1 LLNVIE
7 HSYLVWTDSMSGSIV
22 LNTLQFDKEFAE
34 LLEVYIKSFKDYFLD
49 NELQFKAQQ
58 FEQAIH
64 QAIESSKLCEIF
76 VAKKM
81 NDIIGFSCIIQTKA
95 KYWYLGPFAVLPEY
109 RRQGIG
115 KILINNAI
123 DFAHQNG
130 GGTISIVTRWYNEAA
145 IRFYKNLNFYIDSEY
160 VHKGNK
166 IVKMILEI

>member
-1 LLNVIE
+1 
-7 HSYLVWTDSMSGSIV
+7 LVWTDSMSGPVV
-22 LNTLQFDKEFAE
+22 LNTLQYDKELVE
-34 LLEVYIKSFKDYFLD
+34 LLEVFIKSFKDYFLE
-49 NELQFKAQQ
+49 NELHLKAQQ
-58 FEQAIH
+58 FEQTIH
-64 QAIESSKLCEIF
+64 HAIESSKVCEIF

-81 NDIIGFSCIIQTKA
+81 NYIIGFSCIIQTKPQF
-95 KYWYLGPFAVLPEY
+95 WYLGPFAVLPEC

-123 DFAHQNG
+123 DFAHHNG

-160 VHKGNK
+160 VHKGHK

>member
-1 LLNVIE
+1 
-7 HSYLVWTDSMSGSIV
+7 MSGFVVI
-22 LNTLQFDKEFAE
+22 NTLQYNKELSE
-34 LLEVYIKSFKDYFLD
+34 LLEVFIKSFKDYFLEK
-49 NELQFKAQQ
+49 ELHFKAHQ
-58 FEQAIH
+58 FEQAIRH
-64 QAIESSKLCEIF
+64 AIESSKLCEIF

-81 NDIIGFSCIIQTKA
+81 NDIIGFSCIIQTKPQ
-95 KYWYLGPFAVLPEY
+95 YWYLGPFAVLPEY

-123 DFAHQNG
+123 DFAHHNG

-160 VHKGNK
+160 VHKGKK